1 MTLLDLL
8 FFPIHST
15 MSLVGCAPSLHPL
28 APSTSSLY
36 RLFISFENCWGQ
48 PKPVNLTLSLSY
60 SHQILQL
67 KARMIQMGSCLTLSK
82 TFARLHQSN
91 TEFCMHNIT
100 DPQIKSRHFPGLE
113 LPAQCQRVRR
123 CRRLGWN
130 SAPSLSSVHHPCSQ
144 SSQVMKEDGQSSFH
158 VCGLWGLPGVPHA
171 FSSRSS
177 FIAFANPPWFTGQ
190 SCYPYCTDEETA
202 IQKALWPA
210 KGHTADSGE

>member
-1 MTLLDLL
+1 
-8 FFPIHST
+8 
-15 MSLVGCAPSLHPL
+15 MSLVGCAPSPHPL

-36 RLFISFENCWGQ
+36 HLFISFENCWGQ
-48 PKPVNLTLSLSY
+48 PKPVNLTVFSSN
-60 SHQILQL
+60 SPG

-100 DPQIKSRHFPGLE
+100 DPQIKSRRFPGVE

-144 SSQVMKEDGQSSFH
+144 SSQVMKEDGQFQFP
-158 VCGLWGLPGVPHA
+158 CLWPLGSPRCA
-171 FSSRSS
+171 TCIFFQI
-177 FIAFANPPWFTGQ
+177 FI
-190 SCYPYCTDEETA
+190 YCTCKPSMVHRA
-202 IQKALWPA
+202 VMLPLLYR
-210 KGHTADSGE
+210 